1 MNYIA
6 IISVLVVIII
16 FLLYISTSNKGW
28 NCTEN
33 GCVYVSGGSFGSYD
47 KCNSYCKNNINT
59 LSNNS
64 NSSCDNSNS
73 SYDNSSC
80 GNYNSSC
87 DVNPMLQPAY
97 PNPFPYAPMGYGYYH
112 PSLYHH
118 DNHWGGGG
126 REKHHHH
133 HKDSGKIKNHNEN
146 NIVINSSPTGPN

>member
-6 IISVLVVIII
+6 IISVLVVIIL

-59 LSNNS
+59 VSNNS

-73 SYDNSSC
+73 SCDNS
-80 GNYNSSC
+80 NSSC

-97 PNPFPYAPMGYGYYH
+97 PFPYAPMGYGYYH